1 MKERN
6 NKHIQTCYE
15 PVQES
20 CKSLETIER
29 KVSKKKEKKNNIH
42 DFEYFVS
49 CVSVQKAARSCSSWN
64 KMSHLSDPW
73 AWVMIWASISG
84 YPSTFLGIHPLPAQQ
99 QPHKLCSSVWDG
111 VFFFS
116 FSSTALSFYMN
127 GNTIFCSPSQKT
139 WHSYSRPYCISRC
152 CRRTTPAAEHW
163 RASQKDDSSAFVLI
177 LNTHTGGLSSM
188 YVRVWAHDASPR
200 VCADAVDAL
209 SVARS
214 NLGLFLSPLSATRY
228 RQLADAYIDRKMNE

>member
-1 MKERN
+1 
-6 NKHIQTCYE
+6 
-15 PVQES
+15 
-20 CKSLETIER
+20 
-29 KVSKKKEKKNNIH
+29 
-42 DFEYFVS
+42 
-49 CVSVQKAARSCSSWN
+49 
-64 KMSHLSDPW
+64 MSHLSDPW

-177 LNTHTGGLSSM
+177 LNTHRRTFLYVCARVSAWCISKGVCRRSGCVKRGALQSGLVSESSFSHT
-188 YVRVWAHDASPR
+188 VSAACWCIHWQENEWIRQLTFPAVIPLTSPR
-200 VCADAVDAL
+200 AL
-209 SVARS
+209 MYWNDLDVNGGVSHLIQREAA
-214 NLGLFLSPLSATRY
+214 LGDY
-228 RQLADAYIDRKMNE
+228 RL